1 MTEKG
6 VDFSTVN
13 YVEEPLSAKELKQLL
28 QQAGLRP
35 QDALRTKE
43 AAYREHVAGRNLT
56 DDQIIQILAEH
67 SELLQRPI
75 VVRGNKAVLA
85 RPVDRLAELNL
96 K

>member
-1 MTEKG
+1 M
-6 VDFSTVN
+6 DFSTVN

-85 RPVDRLAELNL
+85 RPVDKLAELNF

>member
-1 MTEKG
+1 LTEKG
-6 VDFSTVN
+6 VDFTTVN
-13 YVEEPLSAKELKQLL
+13 YIEEPLSPKELKQLL

-43 AAYREHVAGRNLT
+43 AAYREYVADRDLT
-56 DDQIIQILAEH
+56 DDQLIQIMAEH

-85 RPVDRLAELNL
+85 RPVDKLAKLDLE
-96 K
+96 

>member
-1 MTEKG
+1 LTEKG

-13 YVEEPLSAKELKQLL
+13 YIEKPLSAKALKQLL
-28 QQAGLRP
+28 RQAGLKP

-56 DDQIIQILAEH
+56 DDQLIHIMAEH

-85 RPVDRLAELNL
+85 RPVEKLAELEL
-96 K
+96 E

>member
-1 MTEKG
+1 LTEKG

>member
-6 VDFSTVN
+6 VEFTSVN
-13 YVEEPLSAKELKQLL
+13 YLEKPLSASGLKQLL
-28 QQAGLRP
+28 NQAGLKP

-43 AAYREHVAGRNLT
+43 PAYREHVAGRELT
-56 DDQIIQILAEH
+56 DNQLIEIMAEH
-67 SELLQRPI
+67 IELLQRPI

-85 RPVDRLAELNL
+85 RPVDKLAELNL

>member
-1 MTEKG
+1 M
-6 VDFSTVN
+6 DFTSVN
-13 YVEEPLSAKELKQLL
+13 YIEKPLSAKELKQLL

-43 AAYREHVAGRNLT
+43 PAYQKHVAGRNLT
-56 DDQIIQILAEH
+56 ADQLIQIMAEH

-85 RPVDRLAELNL
+85 RPVAKLAELNL
-96 K
+96 E